1 MATDHGHHGTGA
13 HGAVNHEQ
21 TDIHLDGIAKITIG
35 FVAFMVVVVAAMYG
49 AFVLFAGRDA
59 AGQREV
65 GPMVEQRAVQRP
77 ALVDQP
83 NQMEA
88 GGRTPAGPQRL
99 TNEPL
104 NLEAYKAAPAP
115 RLQSYGW
122 VDRSANAVHLP
133 IGRAMDLI
141 VERGLPVAASP
152 VEAVPAEG
160 AEEGAVPAAATPD
173 ASGQTP

>member
-21 TDIHLDGIAKITIG
+21 TDIHLDGITKITIG

-49 AFVLFAGRDA
+49 VFVLFAGRDA

-65 GPMVEQRAVQRP
+65 GPMVEQRAEERP
-77 ALVDQP
+77 GIVSQP

-88 GGRTPAGPQRL
+88 DGRTPAGPKLL

-104 NLEAYKAAPAP
+104 NLEAYKAEQTQ

-141 VERGLPVAASP
+141 VERGLPMAATP

-160 AEEGAVPAAATPD
+160 EEGADPAAATPE